1 MRRAFAK
8 PLRLLTALALT
19 LCLVLV
25 LAECTREDPQRSWGR
40 TPGSTGLDPSGPLT
54 SSASGEGA
62 PGEAGQNPSAQNS
75 APAGTPA
82 RPLSGEYRAMWV
94 SYLEWQSV
102 DFSSEAA
109 FRQDAAD
116 MLDKCVSLRL
126 NTVIAQVRPFAD
138 ALYESALF
146 PWSHLCTGT
155 QGAAPGYDPLAIL
168 VELAHARGLRLEAW
182 LNPYRVRL
190 NGSSPAGELAAD
202 HPAVLHPEWV
212 KASGDGLYFE
222 PSSPEVQRYIVQG
235 VEEILQNYPVDGIH
249 FDDYFYPTTDPA
261 FDEAEYAAAASGLA
275 LADWRREN
283 VNALVR
289 AVYDAV
295 KALRP
300 AAAFGISPQGNP
312 DNNYNGQYSD
322 VGLWMRE
329 SGYLDYVLP
338 QLYWGYGYTTGGGST
353 RYAFEN
359 ISAEWAGMERAPSVA
374 LCFGLGAYR
383 IGDGDGGN
391 YDAAVSGWQTGHTL
405 ADMIADGRR
414 VGANGYALYRYD
426 FLGRNAAWPELAA
439 AENEAIAAANAG

>member
-1 MRRAFAK
+1 MRRGSAK
-8 PLRLLTALALT
+8 PLRLLAALALT

-25 LAECTREDPQRSWGR
+25 LSECT
-40 TPGSTGLDPSGPLT
+40 GLGQSGPPA
-54 SSASGEGA
+54 SSA
-62 PGEAGQNPSAQNS
+62 PGESPSVQAPAQDTPAQPDS
-75 APAGTPA
+75 TAPGVPAAQDPAPAGTQ
-82 RPLSGEYRAMWV
+82 PLAGEYRAMWI

-109 FRQDAAD
+109 FRQDAAA
-116 MLDKCVSLRL
+116 MLDLSASLGL

-190 NGSSPAGELAAD
+190 NGSTPPELAAD
-202 HPAVLHPEWV
+202 SPAVLHPDWV
-212 KASGDGLYFE
+212 KASGDGLYFD

-235 VEEILQNYPVDGIH
+235 VEEILQNYAVDGIH

-261 FDEAEYAAAASGLA
+261 FDEAEYAAAGSGLA

-329 SGYLDYVLP
+329 SGYVDYVLP

-359 ISAEWAGMERAPSVA
+359 ISAEWAGMQRAPSVA
-374 LCFGLGAYR
+374 LYFGLGAYR

-414 VGANGYALYRYD
+414 VGADGYALYRYD